1 MNFKA
6 EFLPALRR
14 ELQWIPIKHNGA
26 SWLAV
31 YDSMGYATP
40 HLAFPSEIS
49 RVLNLFN
56 GNIRR
61 SQLSALGFSTSGIEE
76 LNSIEL
82 FLDEHALLLTESFK
96 QRKKMMDEA
105 FVLATIR
112 LPVCSGSC
120 YPESPEKRRNLFDA
134 TMSQV
139 QEHTFSGEPVALFAP
154 HIDFKV
160 NLELYAKAFKSLKTI
175 KPRHVYLIGTS
186 HYSGMWQD
194 YDSKPFQI
202 SKKSYQIPGRLLKN
216 NLEKTETL
224 FDALKAN
231 SATYFDI
238 SHKMEHSLEL
248 HAVWASHIWTHEF
261 TITPILV
268 GSFEDTLYMPKSTL
282 ETWIEQFS
290 KTLHSLLTEE
300 DFILISGDLSHIG
313 LKFGDDKPAS
323 EMKDETTQFDHN
335 FLMEAANVA
344 PDALY
349 ELQRKTLDKFKVCG
363 FPPLQAVLSGK
374 PSWKGHQ
381 LGYEYWDEQESQSAV
396 SFGSII
402 FYKH

>member
-1 MNFKA
+1 MNPKTP
-6 EFLPALRR
+6 FLPALRR
-14 ELQWIPIKHNGA
+14 DLQWIPIKQKGA

-40 HLAFPSEIS
+40 HLAFPFEI
-49 RVLNLFN
+49 RQVLNLFN
-56 GNIRR
+56 GNTRR
-61 SQLSALGFSTSGIEE
+61 GQLSALGFSESGIEE
-76 LNSIEL
+76 LNSIESL
-82 FLDEHALLLTESFK
+82 LDEHALLQTESFN

-105 FVLATIR
+105 FVQAAIR
-112 LPVCSGSC
+112 LPVSSGSC
-120 YPESPEKRRNLFDA
+120 YPESAEKRRTLFNE

-139 QEHTFSGEPVALFAP
+139 QERTFPGQPVALFAP

-160 NLELYAKAFKSLKTI
+160 NLDLYAKAFKSLKTI

-186 HYSGMWQD
+186 HYSGMWQE

-224 FDALKAN
+224 LNAIKA
-231 SATYFDI
+231 SGATYFDI

-261 TITPILV
+261 SITPILV

-282 ETWIEQFS
+282 ETWVEQFS
-290 KTLHSLLTEE
+290 KTLLSLLTED

-313 LKFGDDKPAS
+313 LKFGDDEPAS
-323 EMKDETTQFDHN
+323 EMKDETTQFDRD
-335 FLMEAANVA
+335 FLMRAANVA

-381 LGYEYWDEQESQSAV
+381 LGYDYWDEQSTNSAV
-396 SFGSII
+396 SFGAIL
-402 FYKH
+402 YTKA

>member
-1 MNFKA
+1 MNHKTP
-6 EFLPALRR
+6 FLPALRR
-14 ELQWIPIKHNGA
+14 DLQWIPIKQNGA

-40 HLAFPSEIS
+40 HLAFPSEI
-49 RVLNLFN
+49 RQVLNLFN
-56 GNIRR
+56 GNTRR
-61 SQLSALGFSTSGIEE
+61 GQLSALGFSESGIEE
-76 LNSIEL
+76 LNSIESL
-82 FLDEHALLLTESFK
+82 FDEHALLQTESFN

-105 FVLATIR
+105 FVQAAIR
-112 LPVCSGSC
+112 LPVSSGSC
-120 YPESPEKRRNLFDA
+120 YPESAEKRRTLFNE

-139 QEHTFSGEPVALFAP
+139 QERTFPGQPVALFAP

-160 NLELYAKAFKSLKTI
+160 NLDLYAKAFKSLKTI

-186 HYSGMWQD
+186 HYSGMWQE

-224 FDALKAN
+224 FRAIKA
-231 SATYFDI
+231 SGATYFDI

-261 TITPILV
+261 SITPILV
-268 GSFEDTLYMPKSTL
+268 GSFEDTLYMPKSML
-282 ETWIEQFS
+282 ETWVEQFS
-290 KTLHSLLTEE
+290 KTLLSLLTED

-313 LKFGDDKPAS
+313 LKFGDDEPAS
-323 EMKDETTQFDHN
+323 EMKDETTQFDRD
-335 FLMEAANVA
+335 FLMRAANVA

-349 ELQRKTLDKFKVCG
+349 ELQRNTLDKFKVCG

-381 LGYEYWDEQESQSAV
+381 LGYEYWDEQSTNSAV
-396 SFGSII
+396 SFGAIL
-402 FYKH
+402 YTKA